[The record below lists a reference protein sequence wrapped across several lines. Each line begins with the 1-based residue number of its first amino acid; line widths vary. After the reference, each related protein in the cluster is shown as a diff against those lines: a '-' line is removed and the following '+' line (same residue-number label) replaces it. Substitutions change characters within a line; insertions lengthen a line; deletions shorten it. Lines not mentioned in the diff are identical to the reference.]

1 MGVPQLT
8 YIFAVCVYML
18 FFFLFMRMFVWK
30 YYADRKFWRCKP
42 RLTQETLLRM
52 SSDSGRSLPFISVM
66 VPARNEAD
74 VISRTI
80 DHLSRLNYPKDMY
93 EIIVVTDEKELM
105 ARESEREALIDAACE
120 LLRLET
126 PHKARKHGR
135 KVKNLA
141 IGVLTYLCFREFGRS
156 DWRKE
161 NILSISLPEGSR
173 EEQHQGIVRELALE
187 LSGMNGMT
195 TSEKLRAVMRRLMPN
210 LSEQELG
217 KALPIYLSLAI
228 PVACA
233 FSRLT
238 DDSSGQISTAF
249 AKSVTK
255 ARHAVTRDVLRAFI
269 EIASGRIL
277 VRLAALR
284 RGDRLDRL
292 VAELYNVCFPTTQDM
307 VEDRLSQFSTSSDV
321 PALRHVVVPYDFDG
335 FYRGRL
341 TGSEVPSTKGR
352 ALNWGLSFVDPK
364 SEICGFYDAES
375 RPDPDVLLYVAYR
388 RLKDGDAVKILQGP
402 VFQVRNFYV
411 MGPLCKIASLYQAIA
426 HDWYLPALFHR
437 LPFVGGTNLFV
448 ERALLERIGGYDH
461 SALTEDLELGVR
473 AYFESG
479 AWPEYLPYY
488 SSEQTPPTY
497 RAYFRQ
503 RLRWATGHLQV
514 MEKVRREKNYPVDRK
529 RPILRQL
536 FLKGQFEWALYQSA
550 TFVPPTVMIL
560 WWNDLIDPY
569 CLPEWLRW
577 LLNVFTVIYFSFTVY
592 AYKRYQPYLDPATK
606 PRDILGKLVMWVQF
620 LFLPLAAFAFPVP
633 FSSALVLKAL
643 NKQPKSWTKTP
654 RTRE

>member
-1 MGVPQLT
+1 MGIPQLT
-8 YIFAVCVYML
+8 YIFAVSVYML

-30 YYADRKFWRCKP
+30 YYAERNFWGRKP
-42 RLTQETLLRM
+42 GLTDKSLAKIAAE
-52 SSDSGRSLPFISVM
+52 SGRSLPFMTIM

-80 DHLSRLNYPKDMY
+80 DHLARLNYPKDRY
-93 EIIVVTDEKELM
+93 EIVVVTDEKELM
-105 ARESEREALIDAACE
+105 ARDDEREILIGGACRF
-120 LLRLET
+120 LRLESGHS
-126 PHKARKHGR
+126 PRKIGR

-141 IGVLTYLCFREFGRS
+141 IGVLTYLCFREFSRS

-161 NILSISLPEGSR
+161 NILSIALPEGLN
-173 EEQHQGIVRELALE
+173 EEEHQGIVRELALE
-187 LSGMNGMT
+187 LCGMNGLT
-195 TSEKLRAVMRRLMPN
+195 TAERLRTIMRRLMPH
-210 LSEQELG
+210 LTDAEVS
-217 KALPIYLSLAI
+217 KAFPIYLSLAI

-233 FSRLT
+233 FNRLT
-238 DDSSGQISTAF
+238 DDSNGQISTAL

-255 ARHAVTRDVLRAFI
+255 ARHSVTRDVLRAFM

-284 RGDRLDRL
+284 RGDWLDRL
-292 VAELYNVCFPTTQDM
+292 VRELYDVCFPTTQDI
-307 VEDRLSQFSTSSDV
+307 VEMKLVEFSRRSDV
-321 PALRHVVVPYDFDG
+321 PTLRHVVVPYDFDG
-335 FYRGRL
+335 HYRGKC
-341 TGSEVPSTKGR
+341 TGSPVPSTKGR
-352 ALNWGLSFVDPK
+352 ALNWGLAFVDLR
-364 SEICGFYDAES
+364 SEMCGFYDAES

-388 RLKDGDAVKILQGP
+388 RLKDGEKVKILQGP
-402 VFQVRNFYV
+402 VFQVRNFYL

-426 HDWYLPALFHR
+426 HDWYLPALFKR

-448 ERALLERIGGYDH
+448 DRSLLEAIGGYDH

-514 MEKVRREKNYPVDRK
+514 MEKVRREKRYPVEKK
-529 RPILRQL
+529 RAILRQL

-550 TFVPPTVMIL
+550 TFVPPTVMVL
-560 WWNDLIDPY
+560 WWNGLIDPY

-577 LLNVFTVIYFSFTVY
+577 LLNVFTLIYFSFTVY
-592 AYKRYQPYLDPATK
+592 AYRRYKRYLDLATE
-606 PRDILGKLVMWVQF
+606 PRSIMGKLVMWGQF

-633 FSSALVLKAL
+633 FSSALVLRAI
-643 NKQPKSWTKTP
+643 NKQPTSWAKTP
-654 RTRE
+654 RTKE